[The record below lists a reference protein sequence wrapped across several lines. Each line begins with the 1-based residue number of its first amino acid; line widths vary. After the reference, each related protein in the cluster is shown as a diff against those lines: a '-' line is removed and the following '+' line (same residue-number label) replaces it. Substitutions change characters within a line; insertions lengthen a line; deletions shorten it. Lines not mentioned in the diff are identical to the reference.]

1 MKSKFINDERKS
13 SKIFNNQ
20 NNNNENQ
27 NINIFDSID
36 INKNKINQ
44 KRDNKEYI
52 PNDNNFSQILDELQT
67 NQDDKEKNLIKLNNS
82 KNGIYLKTQN
92 TEKNIDDDLLLITEV
107 NPKKDRKKQNKEKKI
122 KSRNIENNIDYQTLK
137 SERESLEKEINKLNK
152 SKKLMEKES
161 YLSLSLVD
169 ENIHKDKLKEL
180 QHKTLDSYNDLKKVD
195 YLINN
200 ILRSENNID
209 KKEKIRM
216 FLNNFEKDKE
226 IAELRAKKYTE
237 ESKKIQEKMKKD
249 MDKIIKKRIKEID
262 EKEKK
267 EKEQNVEYL
276 KILKKKDKETRLNIE
291 KVLKDKYRGLNA
303 EKYIKNK
310 IKKKEE
316 DYLFNQLTNRY
327 NQQEN
332 EFKTIEIEKRKNL
345 MTPLPSDEL
354 REFSKN
360 YLKNKLKF
368 EKELEIRNEIF
379 KKKELNHK
387 DFLPK
392 YFSHFHN
399 EISDYDIILKNE
411 EEKKKENG
419 RIFKSK
425 KKLFSK
431 SFEKS
436 KINK

>member
-1 MKSKFINDERKS
+1 
-13 SKIFNNQ
+13 
-20 NNNNENQ
+20 
-27 NINIFDSID
+27 
-36 INKNKINQ
+36 
-44 KRDNKEYI
+44 
-52 PNDNNFSQILDELQT
+52 
-67 NQDDKEKNLIKLNNS
+67 
-82 KNGIYLKTQN
+82 
-92 TEKNIDDDLLLITEV
+92 
-107 NPKKDRKKQNKEKKI
+107 
-122 KSRNIENNIDYQTLK
+122 
-137 SERESLEKEINKLNK
+137 
-152 SKKLMEKES
+152 
-161 YLSLSLVD
+161 
-169 ENIHKDKLKEL
+169 
-180 QHKTLDSYNDLKKVD
+180 
-195 YLINN
+195 
-200 ILRSENNID
+200 
-209 KKEKIRM
+209 M

-226 IAELRAKKYTE
+226 IAELRAKKYNE

-262 EKEKK
+262 EKEEE
-267 EKEQNVEYL
+267 EKRQPVEYL
-276 KILKKKDKETRLNIE
+276 KKLKERDKETRLNIE

-399 EISDYDIILKNE
+399 EISDYDILLKN
-411 EEKKKENG
+411 
-419 RIFKSK
+419 
-425 KKLFSK
+425 
-431 SFEKS
+431 
-436 KINK
+436 